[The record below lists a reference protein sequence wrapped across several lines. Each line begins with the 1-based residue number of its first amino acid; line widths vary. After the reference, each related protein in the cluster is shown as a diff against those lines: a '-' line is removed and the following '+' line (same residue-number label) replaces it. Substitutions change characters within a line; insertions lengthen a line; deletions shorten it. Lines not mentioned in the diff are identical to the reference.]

1 MSSNSLQLAFQ
12 NLQRWTHKEGAEEW
26 LWTSAFH
33 LPSSFSS
40 LLFLLRGFFACC
52 SRSSRFLLPWRH
64 DVGGRAAA
72 RARARGRGGT
82 ACCFAGISESQ
93 KMYSEKTYSAQMLMK
108 QYNSHYL
115 TVSSLHQVDAEP
127 NQITSILQH
136 IVSLYTL
143 PIPDILLS
151 SLNYGHISNYTQE
164 SLYRSW
170 YL

>member
-1 MSSNSLQLAFQ
+1 MDTQGRSWGMTLDFSLSSTILLF
-12 NLQRWTHKEGAEEW
+12 
-26 LWTSAFH
+26 
-33 LPSSFSS
+33 LPSFSS
-40 LLFLLRGFFACC
+40 AGLFCVLLQEQQVSVAVAARRWGQSWCQSQGEGTWGGCLLFCWHLWVTENVQWENIQCPNANE
-52 SRSSRFLLPWRH
+52 
-64 DVGGRAAA
+64 
-72 RARARGRGGT
+72 T
-82 ACCFAGISESQ
+82 
-93 KMYSEKTYSAQMLMK
+93 
-108 QYNSHYL
+108 QYNSHHL